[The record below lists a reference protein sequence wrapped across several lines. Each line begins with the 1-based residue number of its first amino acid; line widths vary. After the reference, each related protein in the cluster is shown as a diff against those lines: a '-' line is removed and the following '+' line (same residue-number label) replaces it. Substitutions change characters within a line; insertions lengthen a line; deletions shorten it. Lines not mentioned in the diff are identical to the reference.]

1 MSITCLNAFGKDQYQ
16 GNRLSKMAKN
26 KFNDGTGPSQ
36 RQLRVGELIRRALS
50 DILMQGTIHD
60 PDLNRISVTVSEVTA
75 SPDLKIATAYV
86 CPLGGQGGEDLIA
99 LLAKNKSEIR
109 RSISKKL
116 TLKYTPDLRFRIDET
131 FDRIEE
137 TRRLFSQENVKR
149 DLDTK

>member
-1 MSITCLNAFGKDQYQ
+1 
-16 GNRLSKMAKN
+16 MAKN
-26 KFNDGTGPSQ
+26 KFKDGTEPSQ

-137 TRRLFSQENVKR
+137 TRGLFSEENVKR
-149 DLDTK
+149 DLNTK

>member
-1 MSITCLNAFGKDQYQ
+1 
-16 GNRLSKMAKN
+16 MAKN
-26 KFNDGTGPSQ
+26 KFSDGTGPSQ

-131 FDRIEE
+131 FDRMDE
-137 TRRLFSQENVKR
+137 TRRLFRQENVKR
-149 DLDTK
+149 DLDT

>member
-1 MSITCLNAFGKDQYQ
+1 
-16 GNRLSKMAKN
+16 MAKN
-26 KFNDGTGPSQ
+26 KFDDGTGPSQ

-50 DILMQGTIHD
+50 DILIQGTVHD

-86 CPLGGQGGEDLIA
+86 CPLGGQGGENLIA

-131 FDRIEE
+131 FDRMDD

-149 DLDTK
+149 DLDT

>member
-1 MSITCLNAFGKDQYQ
+1 
-16 GNRLSKMAKN
+16 MAKS
-26 KFNDGTGPSQ
+26 KFNDGPGPSQ

-50 DILMQGTIHD
+50 EILIQGIVHD
-60 PDLNRISVTVSEVTA
+60 PDLNRISVTVSEVTV

-131 FDRIEE
+131 FDRIDE
-137 TRRLFSQENVKR
+137 TRRLFSEENIKR
-149 DLDTK
+149 DLKTK

>member
-1 MSITCLNAFGKDQYQ
+1 
-16 GNRLSKMAKN
+16 MAKN
-26 KFNDGTGPSQ
+26 KFKDGTEPSQ

-50 DILMQGTIHD
+50 DILMQGAIHD

-149 DLDTK
+149 DLNTK

>member
-1 MSITCLNAFGKDQYQ
+1 
-16 GNRLSKMAKN
+16 MAKN
-26 KFNDGTGPSQ
+26 KFNDNSGPSQ

-50 DILMQGTIHD
+50 EILMQGIIHD

-86 CPLGGQGGEDLIA
+86 CPLGGAGGEDLIS

-131 FDRIEE
+131 FDKMDE
-137 TRRLFSQENVKR
+137 TRRLFSQEIIKR
-149 DLDTK
+149 DLNTK

>member
-1 MSITCLNAFGKDQYQ
+1 
-16 GNRLSKMAKN
+16 MAKN
-26 KFNDGTGPSQ
+26 KFTDGPGPSQ

-50 DILMQGTIHD
+50 EILMQGIVHD

-116 TLKYTPDLRFRIDET
+116 TLKYTPNLRFRIDET
-131 FDRIEE
+131 FDRMDE
-137 TRRLFSQENVKR
+137 TRRLFSQDNVKR
-149 DLDTK
+149 DLDTS